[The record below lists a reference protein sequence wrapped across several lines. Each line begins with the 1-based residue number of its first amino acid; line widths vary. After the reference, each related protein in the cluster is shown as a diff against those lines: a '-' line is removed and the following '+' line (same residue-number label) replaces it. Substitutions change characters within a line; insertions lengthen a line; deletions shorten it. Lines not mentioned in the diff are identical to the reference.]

1 LFWSGGTGECESG
14 RAGGRKGEV
23 AGFKQGKIHRHRH
36 LVTFGCSGVTVGNKL
51 RPSSELQTRMQLS
64 QILAPKACLSNESQ
78 RSKILRTTAF
88 IPRCAGSIGQH
99 PHVPVKGFISFIH
112 SLFSA
117 FAPFHASYQQLRH
130 PPLSHP
136 ALPPGALPQDCPAF
150 PNKQQPAT
158 PVYHLTS
165 ASLQPNPSPP
175 PTIHISPH
183 VSRCPRTRS
192 FEPFITSF

>member
-1 LFWSGGTGECESG
+1 MICFGVEGRGECESG

-23 AGFKQGKIHRHRH
+23 AGFKQGKIHRHRHRH

-88 IPRCAGSIGQH
+88 IPRCAGSIGQL
-99 PHVPVKGFISFIH
+99 PHVPVKGFLH

-130 PPLSHP
+130 PPLS
-136 ALPPGALPQDCPAF
+136 LGVD
-150 PNKQQPAT
+150 N
-158 PVYHLTS
+158 Y
-165 ASLQPNPSPP
+165 
-175 PTIHISPH
+175 I
-183 VSRCPRTRS
+183 
-192 FEPFITSF
+192 